1 MQYKDQGTIDRVAE
15 YCKQYLERYNVL
27 PSTRQLARE
36 LNLSKSGAQRYLVTV
51 KEQGLLR
58 PETDI
63 SWKGDR
69 AEKLLNNISCG
80 APTYQEEHVEEYVFL
95 PDSLFGRGHKYILT
109 ASGDSMIG
117 AGINEGDQLI
127 IKEQETAENG
137 DIIVALLNGENTLKR
152 LRYDANGRPYLHPE
166 NPVYPDIMIHE
177 GDRFYIQGVLIYAI
191 KAY

>member
-1 MQYKDQGTIDRVAE
+1 MQYKDQGTINHVAE
-15 YCKQYLERYNVL
+15 YCKKYLERYNVL
-27 PSTRQLARE
+27 PSTRQLARD

-51 KEQGLLR
+51 KEKGLLR

-63 SWKGDR
+63 SWEGDR

-109 ASGDSMIG
+109 ASGDSMIE

-177 GDRFYIQGVLIYAI
+177 GDCFYIQGVLIYAI

>member
-15 YCKQYLERYNVL
+15 YCKQYLQKYNVL

-58 PETDI
+58 SETDI

-69 AEKLLNNISCG
+69 AKKLLNNVSCG

-95 PDSLFGRGHKYILT
+95 PDSLFGRGHKYYSPIISRMILSDIFT
-109 ASGDSMIG
+109 HPTRTSM
-117 AGINEGDQLI
+117 
-127 IKEQETAENG
+127 
-137 DIIVALLNGENTLKR
+137 LKIS
-152 LRYDANGRPYLHPE
+152 PPT
-166 NPVYPDIMIHE
+166 
-177 GDRFYIQGVLIYAI
+177 
-191 KAY
+191 